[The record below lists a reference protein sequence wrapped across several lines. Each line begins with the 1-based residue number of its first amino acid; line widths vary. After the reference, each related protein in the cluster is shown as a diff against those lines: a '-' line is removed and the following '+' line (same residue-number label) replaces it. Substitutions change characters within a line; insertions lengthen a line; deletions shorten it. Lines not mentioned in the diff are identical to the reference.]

1 MVNIVLLNVIIS
13 NKYSDYL
20 IAYISYFCSKYLMQ
34 SGTMLLKLMKSF
46 VTENIWFRFEPKHKS
61 NMKNVRE
68 EELTRDP
75 EGTIKHAIK
84 ILLKWFERE

>member
-1 MVNIVLLNVIIS
+1 
-13 NKYSDYL
+13 
-20 IAYISYFCSKYLMQ
+20 
-34 SGTMLLKLMKSF
+34 MKSF

-61 NMKNVRE
+61 NMKNIRE